1 MLNPSLFTNSVFGA
15 KEAVPSDL
23 IIKPAVSVVG
33 LPKSGKTTL
42 CETIAAKTGCVYLKM
57 EQIIEEHIKR
67 DANYAANLR
76 QLTMVQG
83 GSFEAEDLIKLLVR
97 RL

>member
-1 MLNPSLFTNSVFGA
+1 
-15 KEAVPSDL
+15 
-23 IIKPAVSVVG
+23 
-33 LPKSGKTTL
+33 
-42 CETIAAKTGCVYLKM
+42 M